1 MWLRHHGGVLVAVV
15 DVGSN
20 TVRLHVA
27 RGGEAVHGARE
38 LLGLGESVE
47 RFGSIPE
54 AKLSEVSACVTE
66 YIAEAHRL
74 GAERIEVLVTSPG
87 RQAAN
92 SVELLERL
100 RVAAQVPVRVL
111 SAMDEAR
118 LSFLGATA
126 ATQTPSRKLVAVCD
140 VGGGSAQI
148 SVGTPRGGPA
158 WAHSLD
164 IGSTRLTSR
173 CLQDDPPG
181 IAALE
186 AARAEVDR
194 YLDGVVP
201 PLPKIALAVGGSA
214 RALRK
219 VVGSPLLGRAEMS
232 AAADLVASVASP
244 EIAARFDI
252 APARARTLPAG
263 VLILAAVTERLG
275 VPLRV
280 VPGGIREGA
289 VIELEA
295 ASRAA
300 A

>member
-1 MWLRHHGGVLVAVV
+1 MWLRHHGSVLVGVV

-47 RFGSIPE
+47 RLGSIPE
-54 AKLSEVSACVTE
+54 PKLTEVSVCVAE
-66 YIAEAHRL
+66 YVAEAHRL
-74 GAERIEVLVTSPG
+74 GAERVEVLVTSPG

-92 SVELLERL
+92 GAELLERL
-100 RVAAQVPVRVL
+100 QAAAQVPVRLL

-118 LSFLGATA
+118 LAFLGATA
-126 ATQTPSRKLVAVCD
+126 ATRTPARKLVAVCD
-140 VGGGSAQI
+140 VGGGSTQI
-148 SVGTPRGGPA
+148 SVGTPRGGPE
-158 WAHSLD
+158 WAHSVD
-164 IGSTRLTSR
+164 VGSMRLTSR

-181 IAALE
+181 VAALD
-186 AARAEVDR
+186 AARAEVGR
-194 YLDGVVP
+194 YLEDVVP
-201 PLPKIALAVGGSA
+201 PLPKTALAVGGSA

-219 VVGSPLLGRAEMS
+219 IVGSPLLGFAEMS
-232 AAADLVASVASP
+232 AAADLLASVATA
-244 EIAARFDI
+244 EITARFDI

-263 VLILAAVTERLG
+263 VVILAAVSERLG

-289 VIELEA
+289 VIELET